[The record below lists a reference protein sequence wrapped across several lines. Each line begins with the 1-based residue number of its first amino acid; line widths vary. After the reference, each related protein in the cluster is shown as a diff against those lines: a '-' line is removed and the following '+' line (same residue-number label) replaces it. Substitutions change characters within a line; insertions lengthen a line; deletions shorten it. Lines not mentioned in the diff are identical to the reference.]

1 MLTRMQQRRGT
12 QAEWN
17 DSVIA
22 STVILQA
29 GELGLE
35 TDTGRFKIGNGTSV
49 WQDLPY
55 YLPDNN
61 PSSTVARQ
69 GKNNQDIYSRLSP
82 LAPTYTQNFTGAQVL
97 VPQSGTQTPL
107 VVSGVSGQSAVLQ
120 RWRDNTD
127 ATLASIDHTGKLTAA
142 GGASF
147 NAVVNMNSNKVT
159 NVATPTS
166 DNDAVN
172 KIYVDDAIAGLAW
185 KEAVQLIA
193 HGPGSNVALTGA
205 TNTLNIDT
213 YGALNSSDTGY
224 RILLTGQTTATEN
237 GIYVY
242 NDNGT
247 TYTLTRSSD
256 ADSPAELIGASVY
269 VQEGTLYGTSSWV
282 QSNHYV
288 DSYDD
293 QLWVQFSGAA
303 LITAGTGMTKDGNKL
318 DVVGT
323 TDRITANADSIDIAA
338 TYAGQASITTLGTVT
353 TGTWSADTIDE
364 TKGGTGQTSYAVGD
378 ILYADTTTSLNK
390 LTAGTAGYPI
400 LSGGASTAPA
410 YGQVNTTGIADDA
423 VTYAKI
429 QNVANQYRVLGR
441 ISAGSGNTE
450 EVNPDQLM
458 TIINQGNTDISFSL
472 LPVGTTSTTVAQG
485 DHTHTLDQ
493 LSDVVITGTPVL
505 RQVLKYDG
513 TKWINELPSGGISI
527 GATPPSGASN
537 GDAWFDSTDG
547 SLYVYYDDGVGS
559 SRTNLITNPNFETDV
574 SGWTTDYGTVT
585 RDTANKYSGLAS
597 ALLTPVDPSESIY
610 FYKTAATSGLVV
622 GQTYSASVRVKG
634 VAGKQVRFILGCGGS
649 NKTTTF
655 NATGGWDLV
664 KVENVVCTI
673 NGNLSFAIWD
683 DWGAGLNIDEAILE
697 TGTTVGEYFD
707 GSSTGASWTGTPNAS
722 TSTTTSGS
730 AQWVQVKA
738 NSALEG
744 SILTRVSALEA
755 RATDVEAANAVRVL
769 NQAERD
775 STYPAPV
782 QGNTVFRADLDYEE
796 KYYAAFSSTT
806 NPDGT
811 LGTPGWYEYR
821 GSAPL
826 SPNLVINGNFDIWQR
841 GTSISVS
848 SSALAYTADRWYCV
862 ADGTTT
868 VSRVATG
875 QLQGSTYSL
884 RSTRSTATP
893 GSHNLNQLIET
904 LHVRSLMGK
913 TVTFSINLRRS
924 AGIANP
930 VSLNIYKSSTVDAG
944 NAASWSTVATTS
956 VPISVIPTG
965 TTSSDWYR
973 ASVTAFIPN
982 DGTANT
988 LMLSIGTFGIN
999 NNDYFEIS
1007 QAQIEIGPVP
1017 TSFHR
1022 NQENIQAELA
1032 ACQRYYVRFAGG
1044 NVFSAIPSTGNFIST
1059 TTYWGQIILPVP
1071 MRITPTSVEF
1081 SNIGAARIGLSTL
1094 ALSSVTIGAQDSSPN
1109 APVISGTVSGATAGQ
1124 WASVGNANNAAGFLA
1139 FSAEL

>member
-35 TDTGRFKIGNGTSV
+35 TDTGRFKIGNGVTV

-61 PSSTVARQ
+61 PSNVPARQ

-107 VVSGVSGQSAVLQ
+107 VVSGLAGQSAVLQ
-120 RWRDNTD
+120 RWRDSND
-127 ATLASIDHTGKLTAA
+127 ITLASIDQTGKLTTAN
-142 GGASF
+142 GALF
-147 NAVVNMNSNKVT
+147 NATVDMNNHIIT
-159 NVATPTS
+159 NLPAPTG
-166 DNDAVN
+166 DNDATN
-172 KIYVDDAIAGLAW
+172 KLYVDNAIAGLAW
-185 KEAVQLIA
+185 KEAVHLIA
-193 HGPGSNVALTGA
+193 HGPGTNVALTGA
-205 TNTLNIDT
+205 TGTLIID
-213 YGALNSSDTGY
+213 GHDPLVQADSGIY
-224 RILLTGQTTATEN
+224 RILLTGQTNATQN
-237 GIYVY
+237 GIYLY
-242 NDNGT
+242 TDNGT
-247 TYTLTRSSD
+247 TYTLTRTTD
-256 ADSPAELIGASVY
+256 ADSPAELKGSSVY
-269 VQEGTLYGTSSWV
+269 VQEGTTYGTSSWV
-282 QSNHYV
+282 QSNYTI
-288 DSYDD
+288 DSFDD
-293 QLWVQFSGAA
+293 QVWVQFSGAA
-303 LITAGTGMTKDGNKL
+303 LITAGDGMTKDGNRL
-318 DVVGT
+318 DVGGT

-338 TYAGQASITTLGTVT
+338 TYVGQTSITTLGTVT
-353 TGTWSADTIDE
+353 TGTWDANTIDE
-364 TKGGTGQTSYAVGD
+364 TRGGTGQTSYAVGD

-400 LSGGASTAPA
+400 LSGGSSTAPA

-423 VTYAKI
+423 VTYAKM

-493 LSDVVITGTPVL
+493 LDGVTITNDPVLGTPKD
-505 RQVLKYDG
+505 RQVIKYKG
-513 TKWINELPSGGISI
+513 APINAWVNELPSGGISI
-527 GATPPSGASN
+527 GSSPPVDAAP

-547 SLYVYYDDGVGS
+547 SLYVYYDDASGS
-559 SRTNLITNPNFETDV
+559 P
-574 SGWTTDYGTVT
+574 
-585 RDTANKYSGLAS
+585 
-597 ALLTPVDPSESIY
+597 
-610 FYKTAATSGLVV
+610 
-622 GQTYSASVRVKG
+622 
-634 VAGKQVRFILGCGGS
+634 
-649 NKTTTF
+649 
-655 NATGGWDLV
+655 
-664 KVENVVCTI
+664 
-673 NGNLSFAIWD
+673 
-683 DWGAGLNIDEAILE
+683 
-697 TGTTVGEYFD
+697 
-707 GSSTGASWTGTPNAS
+707 
-722 TSTTTSGS
+722 S

-738 NSALEG
+738 NSALEA

-755 RATDVEAANAVRVL
+755 RSTDIEAANAVRVA

-775 STYPAPV
+775 SVYPAPV
-782 QGNTVFRADLDYEE
+782 QGNTVFRADLGYEE
-796 KYYAAFSSTT
+796 KYYAAYNVTT

-811 LGTPGWYEYR
+811 TGTPGWYEYR
-821 GSAPL
+821 GAAPL

-841 GTSISVS
+841 GTSISVTP
-848 SSALAYTADRWYCV
+848 SALAYTADRWYCV
-862 ADGTTT
+862 ADGTTSVT
-868 VSRVATG
+868 RIATG

-913 TVTFSINLRRS
+913 TVTFSIYLRRS

-930 VSLNIYKSSTVDAG
+930 VSINIYKSSTVDAG
-944 NAASWSTVATTS
+944 NAASWSTVATTN

-965 TTSSDWYR
+965 TTSFDWYR
-973 ASVTAFIPN
+973 ASVTALIPN

-988 LMLSIGTFGIN
+988 LMLSVGTFGIN

-1007 QAQIEIGPVP
+1007 QAQIEVGPVF

-1032 ACQRYYVRFAGG
+1032 ACQRYYFRSTPGT
-1044 NVFSAIPSTGNFIST
+1044 VFGEYTICYVGAATSAYAAYRLPVTMRVEPTTLDLPSPITALKLTNTSTTNWTISAI
-1059 TTYWGQIILPVP
+1059 
-1071 MRITPTSVEF
+1071 
-1081 SNIGAARIGLSTL
+1081 
-1094 ALSSVTIGAQDSSPN
+1094 
-1109 APVISGTVSGATAGQ
+1109 TAGSGSPDV
-1124 WASVGNANNAAGFLA
+1124 ARLSITSSGMTVGQAISLANNNNAAGFIG
-1139 FSAEL
+1139 FNAEL

>member
-61 PSSTVARQ
+61 PSSVVARQ

-82 LAPTYTQNFTGAQVL
+82 LAPTYTQNFTGAQVF

-107 VVSGVSGQSAVLQ
+107 VVSGLAGQSAVLQ

-127 ATLASIDHTGKLTAA
+127 NTLASIDQTGKITAT
-142 GGASF
+142 GGLF
-147 NAVVNMNSNKVT
+147 NAQVDMNSHKIVNLS
-159 NVATPTS
+159 APTS
-166 DNDAVN
+166 AADATN
-172 KIYVDDAIAGLAW
+172 KQYVDDAIAGLIW
-185 KEAVQLIA
+185 KSPVNLVSASGLNTFI
-193 HGPGSNVALTGA
+193 NVPLTGS
-205 TNTLNIDT
+205 TNTLVLD
-213 YGALNSSDTGY
+213 GHAALDSTDSGY
-224 RILLTGQTTATEN
+224 RILLVAQTTASEN

-247 TYTLTRSSD
+247 TYTLTRSLD
-256 ADSPAELIGASVY
+256 ADTYQELNSASVF
-269 VQEGTLYGTSSWV
+269 VNEGTNYGTSSWV
-282 QSNHYV
+282 QTNHYLA
-288 DSYDD
+288 SFSG
-293 QLWVQFSGAA
+293 QTWVQFNGASQIVA
-303 LITAGTGMTKDGNKL
+303 DGGLTKVGNTL
-318 DVVGT
+318 AVGGT
-323 TDRITANADSIDIAA
+323 TDRIKINTDSVDISEN
-338 TYAGQASITTLGTVT
+338 YVGQTSITTLGTIG
-353 TGTWSADTIDE
+353 TGTWNATTIAAN
-364 TKGGTGQTSYAVGD
+364 KGGTGQSSYAVGD
-378 ILYADTTTSLNK
+378 LLYADTTSTLNK
-390 LTAGTAGYPI
+390 LTAGTAGYPVI
-400 LSGGASTAPA
+400 SGGANTAPA

-423 VTYAKI
+423 VTYAKM

-458 TIINQGNTDISFSL
+458 TIINQGNTDINFSL

-493 LSDVVITGTPVL
+493 LDGVTITNDPVLGTPKD
-505 RQVLKYDG
+505 RQVIKYKG
-513 TKWINELPSGGISI
+513 APINAWVNELPSGGISI
-527 GATPPSGASN
+527 GSTPPVDAAP

-547 SLYVYYDDGVGS
+547 SLYVYYDDASGS
-559 SRTNLITNPNFETDV
+559 P
-574 SGWTTDYGTVT
+574 
-585 RDTANKYSGLAS
+585 
-597 ALLTPVDPSESIY
+597 
-610 FYKTAATSGLVV
+610 
-622 GQTYSASVRVKG
+622 
-634 VAGKQVRFILGCGGS
+634 
-649 NKTTTF
+649 
-655 NATGGWDLV
+655 
-664 KVENVVCTI
+664 
-673 NGNLSFAIWD
+673 
-683 DWGAGLNIDEAILE
+683 
-697 TGTTVGEYFD
+697 
-707 GSSTGASWTGTPNAS
+707 
-722 TSTTTSGS
+722 S

-796 KYYAAFSSTT
+796 KYYAAFNSTT

-930 VSLNIYKSSTVDAG
+930 ISLNIYKSATVDAG
-944 NAASWSTVATTS
+944 NAASWSTVATTN

-973 ASVTAFIPN
+973 ASVTALIPN

-1032 ACQRYYVRFAGG
+1032 ACQRYYWRISSGSNAYTWFGSGGSSSTAVYLSFPFPVTMRTIPVLDASAGSTFAG
-1044 NVFSAIPSTGNFIST
+1044 
-1059 TTYWGQIILPVP
+1059 VP
-1071 MRITPTSVEF
+1071 
-1081 SNIGAARIGLSTL
+1081 
-1094 ALSSVTIGAQDSSPN
+1094 
-1109 APVISGTVSGATAGQ
+1109 SGTGTAISLQADGSSNTIAAVLLQGTGFGAGTTIR
-1124 WASVGNANNAAGFLA
+1124 GNNTTSAYLGFN
-1139 FSAEL
+1139 AEL